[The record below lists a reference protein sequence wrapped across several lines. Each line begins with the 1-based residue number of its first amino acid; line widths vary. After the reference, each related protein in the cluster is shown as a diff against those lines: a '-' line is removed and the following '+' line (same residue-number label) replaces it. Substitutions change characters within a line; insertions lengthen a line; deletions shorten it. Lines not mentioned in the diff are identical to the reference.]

1 VYFKWYGDELIKKIN
16 KEFSNITEIELFTPS
31 FMRRFT
37 KFGSFKGFILKSGL
51 IDPNKENIKE
61 ALKAIPKKDL
71 DEYIRK
77 NTNNNFNSWKDMLK
91 RAYDEYI
98 KTIKI

>member
-1 VYFKWYGDELIKKIN
+1 MDFKWYGDELIKKIN
-16 KEFSNITEIELFTPS
+16 KKFGNITEIELFTPS

-37 KFGSFKGFILKSGL
+37 KFGSFKEFILKSGL

>member
-1 VYFKWYGDELIKKIN
+1 MDFKWYGDELIKKIN
-16 KEFSNITEIELFTPS
+16 KEFGKITEIELFTPS

-37 KFGSFKGFILKSGL
+37 KFGSFKEFILKSGL
-51 IDPNKENIKE
+51 IDPNKKNIKE
-61 ALKAIPKKDL
+61 ALKAISEKDL

-77 NTNNNFNSWKDMLK
+77 NTNNNFNSWKDMSK
-91 RAYDEYI
+91 RVYDEYI

>member
-1 VYFKWYGDELIKKIN
+1 MDFKWYGDELIKKIN
-16 KEFSNITEIELFTPS
+16 KKFGNITEIELFTPS

-37 KFGSFKGFILKSGL
+37 KFGSFKEFILKSGL

-71 DEYIRK
+71 DKYIRK

>member
-1 VYFKWYGDELIKKIN
+1 MDFKWYGDELIKKIN
-16 KEFSNITEIELFTPS
+16 KKLGNITEIELFTPS

-37 KFGSFKGFILKSGL
+37 KLGSFKEFILKSGL
-51 IDPNKENIKE
+51 IDPNKENIKK

-71 DEYIRK
+71 DEYIRE

>member
-1 VYFKWYGDELIKKIN
+1 MDFKWYGDELIKKIN
-16 KEFSNITEIELFTPS
+16 KKFGNITEIEFFTPS

-37 KFGSFKGFILKSGL
+37 KFGSFKEFILKSGL

>member
-1 VYFKWYGDELIKKIN
+1 VDFKWYGDELIKKIN
-16 KEFSNITEIELFTPS
+16 KKFGNITEIELFTPS

-37 KFGSFKGFILKSGL
+37 KFASFKEFILKGGL

-61 ALKAIPKKDL
+61 ALKAIPKKNL

>member
-1 VYFKWYGDELIKKIN
+1 VDFKWYGDELIKKIN
-16 KEFSNITEIELFTPS
+16 KKVGNITEIELFTPS

-37 KFGSFKGFILKSGL
+37 KFGSFKEFILKGGL
-51 IDPNKENIKE
+51 IDPNKENIEE
-61 ALKAIPKKDL
+61 ALKAIPEKDL

-77 NTNNNFNSWKDMLK
+77 NTNNNFNSGKDMLK

>member
-1 VYFKWYGDELIKKIN
+1 MDFKWYGDELIKKIN
-16 KEFSNITEIELFTPS
+16 KKFGNITEIELFTSS

-37 KFGSFKGFILKSGL
+37 KFGSFKEFILKSGL

-71 DEYIRK
+71 DKYIRK